1 MKFLRRHFDIHL
13 FICGVVILFL
23 NGIVLKGSTEHTII
37 GILLVFMFRF
47 GFILGDYY
55 SFKNQDKGRS

>member
-1 MKFLRRHFDIHL
+1 MHL

-37 GILLVFMFRF
+37 GILLVFMFRV
-47 GFILGDYY
+47 GYILGEY
-55 SFKNQDKGRS
+55 SAEARRKRDE